1 MGRGL
6 HFLDNPATAVAP
18 ELRPLQQQ
26 RRAERAREMAA
37 RAREE
42 EVVGMVAAAVKRGVS
57 GSRSKEAKQAKQAK
71 QEAKKKAEDD
81 AKVALKA
88 AIKVELMEEVKE
100 EVKEIVKEEV
110 RKAMEEA
117 KEAQIGELTSNIGV
131 SKSKIGDLAG
141 SKGEAKEVKIG
152 KSTNIGVS
160 ELEMGDLAGSSVI
173 KRRPLEILM
182 VSLRKDFNPR
192 LSFEE
197 QRFS

>member
-117 KEAQIGELTSNIGV
+117 KEAQVGEV
-131 SKSKIGDLAG
+131 RKAME
-141 SKGEAKEVKIG
+141 EAKEAQGGGSQVLG
-152 KSTNIGVS
+152 RGVS